1 MRAIDGDRL
10 KRKAQK
16 VATEAWKMK
25 IRANVEVVLN
35 QFIDWINEAP
45 TVEPEPHWIPCSERL
60 PEDDVMVL
68 ISYRYKEGEGDTSH
82 TYIDITTYGQMYFGG
97 NKVGDHKHWRA
108 PFEYFESNYEVI
120 AWMPLPEPYKEDES

>member
-45 TVEPEPHWIPCSERL
+45 TIEPEPHWIPCEDRL
-60 PEDDVMVL
+60 PEQEQRVL
-68 ISYRYKEGEGDTSH
+68 INLSDGDTSVGWLLRGNIWF
-82 TYIDITTYGQMYFGG
+82 TDYSYG
-97 NKVGDHKHWRA
+97 KPED
-108 PFEYFESNYEVI
+108 EVI
-120 AWMPLPEPYKEDES
+120 AWMPLPEPYAERRTDVDANT